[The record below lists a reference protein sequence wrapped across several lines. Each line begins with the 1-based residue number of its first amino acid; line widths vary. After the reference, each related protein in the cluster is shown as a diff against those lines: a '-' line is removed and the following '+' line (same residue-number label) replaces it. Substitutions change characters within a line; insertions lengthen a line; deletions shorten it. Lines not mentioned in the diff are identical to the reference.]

1 MENLRRIFFLDGVCI
16 IYNIYCTIGIK
27 FMIIM
32 KFLDHSVI
40 PLVRY

>member
-1 MENLRRIFFLDGVCI
+1 MENLRGIFFLDGVSI

-27 FMIIM
+27 VMIIT

-40 PLVRY
+40 PLIRY